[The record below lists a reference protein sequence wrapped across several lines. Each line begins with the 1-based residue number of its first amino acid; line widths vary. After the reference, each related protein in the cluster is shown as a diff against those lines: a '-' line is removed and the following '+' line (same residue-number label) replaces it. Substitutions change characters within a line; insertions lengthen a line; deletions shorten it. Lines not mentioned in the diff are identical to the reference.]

1 MTHPQAHPKKTP
13 HLLLELRFLYGGW
26 ILLVTQCS
34 FFENPRNP
42 DPKSGF
48 RIDHSTIP
56 TLLRLQRI
64 RVCAGQLL
72 AQAAAG
78 LLRGQKVA
86 GW

>member
-1 MTHPQAHPKKTP
+1 MAAGSCSS
-13 HLLLELRFLYGGW
+13 LSVLFLKIPG
-26 ILLVTQCS
+26 IRI
-34 FFENPRNP
+34 RNP
-42 DPKSGF
+42 DSGL
-48 RIDHSTIP
+48 IIPPIP

>member
-1 MTHPQAHPKKTP
+1 LKIPGI
-13 HLLLELRFLYGGW
+13 R
-26 ILLVTQCS
+26 I
-34 FFENPRNP
+34 RNP
-42 DPKSGF
+42 DSGL
-48 RIDHSTIP
+48 IIPPIP